1 MDVWTYFHQK
11 EAEFRDRCGYV
22 PEDASYEED
31 EGSEGQSGAVR
42 ARLWLQDDAY
52 LDVYEAVE
60 VVDGSHIHRTTYSY
74 ALVVDGVH
82 EHGWERDPTHPEMPI
97 HEHDGD
103 GRTRLPGERVTFA
116 EAVELAW
123 ERLSSREL
131 APWTD
136 S

>member
-1 MDVWTYFHQK
+1 MSTAGNETRHTR
-11 EAEFRDRCGYV
+11 EV
-22 PEDASYEED
+22 P
-31 EGSEGQSGAVR
+31 V
-42 ARLWLQDDAY
+42 
-52 LDVYEAVE
+52 
-60 VVDGSHIHRTTYSY
+60 
-74 ALVVDGVH
+74 
-82 EHGWERDPTHPEMPI
+82 

-103 GRTRLPGERVTFA
+103 NRTRLPGERVTFA

>member
-1 MDVWTYFHQK
+1 MM
-11 EAEFRDRCGYV
+11 
-22 PEDASYEED
+22 P
-31 EGSEGQSGAVR
+31 
-42 ARLWLQDDAY
+42 
-52 LDVYEAVE
+52 
-60 VVDGSHIHRTTYSY
+60 TTYSY

-97 HEHDGD
+97 HEHDG
-103 GRTRLPGERVTFA
+103 GSRTRLPGERVTFA